1 MFITSIV
8 FYILIS
14 VNLLLITNFTDR
26 YYDIGLPL
34 SYILFI
40 LLNVLFQRCLDILD
54 KDITNKMLGFKYT
67 SKEMSK
73 TIRYDYKLVDSCLL
87 VFISNMFVFSSV
99 YELNRIKPINEYVY
113 FSAFGNIKYTF
124 IFLIVAS
131 LIFLIIYIMYLYNIY
146 YAYKIMK
153 STEDKI
159 NEKK

>member
-1 MFITSIV
+1 MIITSTV
-8 FYILIS
+8 FYILIGA
-14 VNLLLITNFTDR
+14 NLLLITNFTDS

-73 TIRYDYKLVDSCLL
+73 TIQYDYRLVDSCLL

-131 LIFLIIYIMYLYNIY
+131 LIFLIIYIVYLYNIY

-159 NEKK
+159 NEKR